1 MYTHRNT
8 LKYFGHTNPSERLV
22 MNIDYPFYFD
32 QLGHTATTDYDEHI
46 RDMIEQFLLTNAGER
61 VNRPD
66 FGSGLLQLI
75 FAPNSPELAATLQF
89 TAQAG
94 LQQSLG
100 DVIEIRKLEVTS
112 EDATLFIDLEYFVLR
127 TQQIQN
133 LSLERSTDV

>member
-1 MYTHRNT
+1 MYPDRNT
-8 LKYFGHTNPSERLV
+8 IKYPVNTNPNERLV
-22 MNIDYPFYFD
+22 MNIDYPFHFD
-32 QLGHTATTDYDEHI
+32 QLGHTATTEYDDHI

-94 LQQSLG
+94 LQQWLG
-100 DVIEIRKLEVTS
+100 DVIEVRNLEVTS
-112 EDATLFIDLEYFVLR
+112 EDSTLRINLEYFVLR
-127 TQQIQN
+127 TQQSQS
-133 LSLERSTDV
+133 LSLERSTEV